1 MIHSYPSLNNEHEP
15 ISFLILSPFF
25 FFFTLLLSPPKRK
38 KSILFLSSHSFPF
51 TNLDGN
57 NCFSSKVYW
66 LPLPKRRWVV
76 DSPLLVTVPVVPP
89 PTPTTATTSQHRL
102 CQHDPVVI
110 KLCTPPFHG
119 LLEKTLICPRNPSK
133 LFSPW
138 FFPLRIT
145 SALIHDFPHPP
156 HLKRIEMQWSC
167 EPRVRQYRCLRH
179 MHFYPNKKQKKQ
191 NCNIIWI
198 IWIG

>member
-156 HLKRIEMQWSC
+156 PTSNASK
-167 EPRVRQYRCLRH
+167 
-179 MHFYPNKKQKKQ
+179 
-191 NCNIIWI
+191 CNEASNPVSDSTDV
-198 IWIG
+198 